1 MLKWK
6 IVDGAK
12 ALVLY
17 NIYIYI
23 YIFLFFCIKDISDS
37 IEFIAAGTGHN
48 KYIHS
53 IKKRKE
59 KQKSKKKKKLFISYT
74 K

>member
-17 NIYIYI
+17 NIYI

-48 KYIHS
+48 KTTFT
-53 IKKRKE
+53 
-59 KQKSKKKKKLFISYT
+59 Q
-74 K
+74 

>member
-17 NIYIYI
+17 NIYI

-37 IEFIAAGTGHN
+37 IEFIAAGTGLN
-48 KYIHS
+48 KTTFT
-53 IKKRKE
+53 
-59 KQKSKKKKKLFISYT
+59 Q
-74 K
+74 